1 MDFSLKDFIRPLFYS
16 IKDTFDYKGK
26 KRLRNNI
33 DLYNRYLNKRGFLFC
48 TGESIR
54 HIDIELLT
62 NEYTFGI
69 NLFFLHEKFQKINLK
84 YYVCLDNKLFDGMP
98 QWPANLLGRLGSSPM
113 RKMYKELNNRVHSKT
128 ELILNSECYNH
139 SNNLFQNNKLFFA
152 KVNKALNLNNK
163 SPYKSHLDFTK
174 KRIPGGGSVYFAIL
188 IMIYMGF
195 KKIYLCGAG
204 YTYSPEYV
212 YHFYDN
218 IIAPKNLG
226 KKNAIHS
233 IKKEIEKRRKNGATI
248 EYYGLLENYN
258 AYRGICISH
267 KNNNNPAH
275 LGYHKKLKEYAE
287 SQGVEIINVI
297 PERFESPVYKSI
309 NFNEI
314 QVL

>member
-1 MDFSLKDFIRPLFYS
+1 MNDSLKDFIRPLFYF
-16 IKDTFDYKGK
+16 IKDAFDYKGK
-26 KRLRNNI
+26 KRLRKNI
-33 DLYNRYLNKRGFLFC
+33 NLYNRHFKERGFLFC

-69 NLFFLHEKFQKINLK
+69 NLFFLHEKIKKLNLS
-84 YYVCLDNKLFDGMP
+84 YYVYLDNKLFDGMP
-98 QWPANLLGRLGSSPM
+98 QWPENLLGPLGSSPM
-113 RKMYKELNNRVHSKT
+113 QKVYEELNNRVPSET
-128 ELILNSECYNH
+128 ELILNSECYNY
-139 SNNLFQNNKLFFA
+139 SNNFF
-152 KVNKALNLNNK
+152 KNRKIFFSKTSKALNLNNK

-174 KRIPGGGSVYFAIL
+174 NRIPGGGSVYYAIL

-204 YTYSPEYV
+204 YTYSPEYC
-212 YHFYDN
+212 YHLYDN
-218 IIAPKNLG
+218 IIVQKKLG

-233 IKKEIEKRRKNGATI
+233 IKKEIEKRRKNGGTT

-258 AYRGICISH
+258 EYRGICISH

-275 LGYHKKLKEYAE
+275 LEYHRKLKEYAE

-309 NFNEI
+309 NFNDI
-314 QVL
+314 QAL